1 MKANTKIQKEVETL
15 LGEVSDFKFSEKQ
28 VKANFPHIGI
38 ANGKRVFCTEC
49 ETAYKEVRTTGR
61 VRCKNCNKVLRLVSN
76 YSKRTCSIDD
86 YVIVTEVVGRFQVNR
101 FFYLRESYARKF
113 GWIYCGEEVMQRWI
127 SDNGKLVTRA
137 KSFIPMRSE
146 PNWQLLSDMSFR
158 KNVSFSGYYYDRFD
172 IDSDNVIVKSILPVL
187 KDRGYNGK
195 NFFNGR
201 SQVSL
206 QLDLLNDSK
215 IETFLKC
222 GFDEFANLRNGE
234 IDEFWKQIKVCMRHN
249 YHIDANGVGLWIDM
263 LRTLKYL
270 GKDIHNPKFICPENI
285 KESHDYWMKVRTDK
299 VEKEEAQRK
308 AECERKKAL
317 AEAKK
322 NSYPQRMAAFLGIF
336 INGGDFTIRPLQSV
350 AEFQEEGEAMHHC
363 VFANE
368 YYNKD
373 NCLILS
379 VRDKDNNRISTVEY
393 DLSNYQIV
401 QNRAACNGVPK
412 LFDEINRC
420 IENNKSLFAKAVAN
434 SVKSAASVAA

>member
-61 VRCKNCNKVLRLVSN
+61 VRCKNCNKILRLVTN
-76 YSKRTCSIDD
+76 YSKRTCCIED
-86 YVIVTEVVGRFQVNR
+86 YIIVTEVVGRFQVNR

-113 GWIYCGEEVMQRWI
+113 GWLYCWEEVMQKWVC
-127 SDNGKLVTRA
+127 DNGKLVTRA
-137 KSFIPMRSE
+137 KSFLPMCAE
-146 PNWQLLSDMSFR
+146 PIWQLLSEMSFR
-158 KNVSFSGYYYDRFD
+158 KNKNYTSYCYDRYD

-195 NFFNGR
+195 DIFNGR

-206 QLDLLNDSK
+206 QLDLLRESK
-215 IETFLKC
+215 LETLIKC
-222 GFDEFANLRNGE
+222 GFDEFANLRDGE
-234 IDEFWKQIKVCMRHN
+234 ILGFWKQIKVCMRHN
-249 YHIDANGVGLWIDM
+249 YHLDTNGVGLWLDM
-263 LRTLKYL
+263 LRTLDYL
-270 GKDIHNPKFICPENI
+270 GKDTHNPKFICPENI

-299 VEKEEAQRK
+299 IEKEEAQRK
-308 AECERKKAL
+308 AERERKIAL

-363 VFANE
+363 VFSCE

-401 QNRAACNGVPK
+401 QNRAACNAVPQ
-412 LFDEINRC
+412 LYDEINKC
-420 IENNKSLFAKAVAN
+420 IEDNKILFVKAVAN
-434 SVKSAASVAA
+434 SVKSAVIAA

>member
-1 MKANTKIQKEVETL
+1 MKANTKIQREVETL

-28 VKANFPHIGI
+28 VKANFPHVGI

-49 ETAYKEVRTTGR
+49 GTAYKEVRTTGR
-61 VRCKNCNKVLRLVSN
+61 VRCKNCNRILRLVTN
-76 YSKRTCSIDD
+76 FRKRTCSIYD

-101 FFYLRESYARKF
+101 FFFLKESYASKF
-113 GWIYCGEEVMQRWI
+113 GWRYCAEEVMQRWV
-127 SDNGKLVTRA
+127 SDSGKLVTRA
-137 KSFIPMRSE
+137 KSFLPMCSE
-146 PNWQLLSDMSFR
+146 PNWQLSSDMSFR
-158 KNVSFSGYYYDRFD
+158 KNSSNTGYYYDRFD
-172 IDSDNVIVKSILPVL
+172 IDSDDVIVKSILPIL

-195 NFFNGR
+195 KIFNGR
-201 SQVSL
+201 SQVSI
-206 QLDLLNDSK
+206 QKDLLNDTK

-222 GFDEFANLRNGE
+222 GFDEFANLRDWE
-234 IDEFWKQIKVCMRHN
+234 INEFWKQIKVCMRHN
-249 YHIDANGVGLWIDM
+249 YHFDANGVGLWIDM
-263 LRTLKYL
+263 LRTLRKL

-285 KESHDYWMKVRTDK
+285 NESHDYWMKVWSDK
-299 VEKEEAQRK
+299 VKKEEAQRE
-308 AECERKKAL
+308 AERERKKAL

-379 VRDKDNNRISTVEY
+379 VRDKNNNRLSTVEY
-393 DLSNYQIV
+393 DLGNFQIV

-412 LFDEINRC
+412 FYKEINRC
-420 IENNKSLFAKAVAN
+420 IENHKSLFVKAVNN
-434 SVKSAASVAA
+434 SVKSAVIAA